1 MLRKT
6 NKAIP
11 NRVEHIHRVFPFMLA
26 IFKKSIQQRYHIT
39 LCSYRHVNLVNVSF
53 FWVCMNWENV
63 DFVVRR
69 FKKCLIF
76 FTGFESG
83 ALQCYK
89 VGKPLYENAKGYA
102 MHDVECI
109 GSLKLLIEKNIAKK
123 WRSNK

>member
-1 MLRKT
+1 M
-6 NKAIP
+6 
-11 NRVEHIHRVFPFMLA
+11 
-26 IFKKSIQQRYHIT
+26 
-39 LCSYRHVNLVNVSF
+39 NVSF

-89 VGKPLYENAKGYA
+89 AGKPLYEKAKGYA
-102 MHDVECI
+102 MHDFECI